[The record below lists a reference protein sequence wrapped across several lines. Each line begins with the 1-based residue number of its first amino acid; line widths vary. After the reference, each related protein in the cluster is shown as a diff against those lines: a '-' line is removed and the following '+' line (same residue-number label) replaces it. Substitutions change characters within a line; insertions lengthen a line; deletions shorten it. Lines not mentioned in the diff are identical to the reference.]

1 MSYNYQEFLGNLNA
15 PSTGFRKKSTYETI
29 DLSPLSMHVPVF
41 PKVHYVSPTV
51 KLFEHAGGAVKDSF
65 GNSCGVMKGGYLED
79 PVSGRLL
86 ASNFNGMLRPIELP
100 RMPPP
105 ITW

>member
-1 MSYNYQEFLGNLNA
+1 MGR
-15 PSTGFRKKSTYETI
+15 STLPILE
-29 DLSPLSMHVPVF
+29 PMF

-86 ASNFNGMLRPIELP
+86 ASNFNGMLKPIELP